1 MGGYR
6 PIRPDF
12 VQELDEGADTVGDC
26 ERFESNGGAG
36 VGVKVPGAAGDP
48 NGITIPGATSP

>member
-12 VQELDEGADTVGDC
+12 VQEFDEGADKVGGS

-36 VGVKVPGAAGDP
+36 VGVKLPGGAGDP
-48 NGITIPGATSP
+48 NGITVLGATSP